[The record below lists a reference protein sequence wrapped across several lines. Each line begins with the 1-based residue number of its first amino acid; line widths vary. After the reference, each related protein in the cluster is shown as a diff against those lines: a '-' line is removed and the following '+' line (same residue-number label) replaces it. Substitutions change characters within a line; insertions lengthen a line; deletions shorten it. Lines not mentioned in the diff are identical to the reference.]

1 MSNDSLLNNLLLRQ
15 DTWRGRNRSLRRHI
29 ITTGNENLDK
39 LLLGGWPVSALTE
52 LVTQQDGIGEL
63 SLLLPT
69 VKHYAS
75 ENKLCVWLD
84 PPYQPY
90 APSLVNEG
98 VPLDKLLI
106 VRSKNSKEWLWAAEQ
121 SIRGKALLFAWANR
135 AQPRYSALRKL
146 QLAATESLAPVFLFS
161 PPNALKAH
169 SPALLRLELESLEPN
184 VLSVTLHKLR
194 GKMPGAK
201 TQITLGEQTTGR
213 ILLDKLPVNIQY
225 PKIPQTDFPLVQKDD
240 VQHLNT

>member
-1 MSNDSLLNNLLLRQ
+1 MSNEPLLNNLLLRQ
-15 DTWRGRNRSLRRHI
+15 DTWRGRNRSLRRHVI
-29 ITTGNENLDK
+29 ATGNENLDR

-201 TQITLGEQTTGR
+201 TQITLGERTTER

-225 PKIPQTDFPLVQKDD
+225 PKMPQTDFPLVQKDD

>member
-1 MSNDSLLNNLLLRQ
+1 MSNEPLLNNLLLRQ
-15 DTWRGRNRSLRRHI
+15 DTWRGRNRSLRRHVI
-29 ITTGNENLDK
+29 ATGNENLDR
-39 LLLGGWPVSALTE
+39 LLLGGWPLSALTE

-184 VLSVTLHKLR
+184 ILSVTLHKLR

-225 PKIPQTDFPLVQKDD
+225 PKMPQTDFPLVQKDD
-240 VQHLNT
+240 IQHLNT

>member
-1 MSNDSLLNNLLLRQ
+1 MSNEPLLNNLLLRQ
-15 DTWRGRNRSLRRHI
+15 DTWRGRNRSLRRHVI
-29 ITTGNENLDK
+29 ATGNENLDR

-84 PPYQPY
+84 TPYQPY

-225 PKIPQTDFPLVQKDD
+225 PKMPQTDFPLVQKDD

>member
-1 MSNDSLLNNLLLRQ
+1 MSNDPLLNNLLLRQ
-15 DTWRGRNRSLRRHI
+15 DTWRGRNRSLRRHV
-29 ITTGNENLDK
+29 ITTGNENLDR

-184 VLSVTLHKLR
+184 ILSVTLHKLR

-225 PKIPQTDFPLVQKDD
+225 PKMPQTDFPLVQKDD
-240 VQHLNT
+240 IQHLNT

>member
-201 TQITLGEQTTGR
+201 TQITLGERTTER

-225 PKIPQTDFPLVQKDD
+225 PKIPQPDFPLVQKDD

>member
-1 MSNDSLLNNLLLRQ
+1 MSNDPLLNNLLLRQ

-146 QLAATESLAPVFLFS
+146 QLAATESLVPVFLFS

-184 VLSVTLHKLR
+184 ILSVTLHKLR

>member
-1 MSNDSLLNNLLLRQ
+1 MSNDPLLNNLLLRQ
-15 DTWRGRNRSLRRHI
+15 DTWRGRNRSLRRHV

-225 PKIPQTDFPLVQKDD
+225 PKMPQTDFPLVQKDD
-240 VQHLNT
+240 IQHLNT

>member
-1 MSNDSLLNNLLLRQ
+1 MSNDPLLNNLLLRQ
-15 DTWRGRNRSLRRHI
+15 DTWRGRNRSLRRHV
-29 ITTGNENLDK
+29 ITTGNENLDR

-225 PKIPQTDFPLVQKDD
+225 PKMPQTDFPLVQKDD

>member
-1 MSNDSLLNNLLLRQ
+1 MSNDPLLNNLLLRQ
-15 DTWRGRNRSLRRHI
+15 DTWRGRNRSLRRHV
-29 ITTGNENLDK
+29 ITTGNENLDR

-225 PKIPQTDFPLVQKDD
+225 PKMPQTDFPLVQKDD
-240 VQHLNT
+240 IQHLNT

>member
-15 DTWRGRNRSLRRHI
+15 DTWRGRNRSLRRHV

-135 AQPRYSALRKL
+135 VQPRYSALRKL

-184 VLSVTLHKLR
+184 ILSVTLHKLR

>member
-184 VLSVTLHKLR
+184 ILSVTLHKLR

>member
-1 MSNDSLLNNLLLRQ
+1 MSNEPLLNNLLLRQ
-15 DTWRGRNRSLRRHI
+15 DTWRGRNRSLRRHVI
-29 ITTGNENLDK
+29 ATGNENLDR

-169 SPALLRLELESLEPN
+169 SPALLRLELESLESN

-225 PKIPQTDFPLVQKDD
+225 PKMPQTDFPLVQKDD
-240 VQHLNT
+240 IQHLNT

>member
-1 MSNDSLLNNLLLRQ
+1 MSNEPLLNNLLLRQ
-15 DTWRGRNRSLRRHI
+15 DTWRGRNRSLRKHVI
-29 ITTGNENLDK
+29 ATGNENLDR

-225 PKIPQTDFPLVQKDD
+225 PKMPQTDFPLVQKDD
-240 VQHLNT
+240 IQHLNT

>member
-1 MSNDSLLNNLLLRQ
+1 MSNEPLLNNLLLRQ
-15 DTWRGRNRSLRRHI
+15 DTWRGRNRSLRRHVI
-29 ITTGNENLDK
+29 ATGNENLDR

-146 QLAATESLAPVFLFS
+146 QLAATESLVPVFLFS
-161 PPNALKAH
+161 PPNTLKAH

-184 VLSVTLHKLR
+184 ILSVTLHKLR
-194 GKMPGAK
+194 GKMPRAK

-225 PKIPQTDFPLVQKDD
+225 PKMPQTDFPLVQKDD
-240 VQHLNT
+240 IQHLNT

>member
-1 MSNDSLLNNLLLRQ
+1 MSNEPLLNNLLLRQ
-15 DTWRGRNRSLRRHI
+15 DTWRGRNRSLRRHVI
-29 ITTGNENLDK
+29 ATGNENLDR

-225 PKIPQTDFPLVQKDD
+225 PKMPQTDFPLVQKDD

>member
-1 MSNDSLLNNLLLRQ
+1 MSNEPLLNNLLLRQ
-15 DTWRGRNRSLRRHI
+15 DTWRGRNRSLRRHVI
-29 ITTGNENLDK
+29 ATGNENLDR

>member
-1 MSNDSLLNNLLLRQ
+1 MSNDPLLNNLLLRQ
-15 DTWRGRNRSLRRHI
+15 DTWRGRNRSLRRHVI
-29 ITTGNENLDK
+29 ATGNENLDR

-184 VLSVTLHKLR
+184 ILSVTLHKLR

-225 PKIPQTDFPLVQKDD
+225 PKMPQTDFPLVQKDD
-240 VQHLNT
+240 IQHLNT

>member
-1 MSNDSLLNNLLLRQ
+1 MSNEPLLNNLLLRQ
-15 DTWRGRNRSLRRHI
+15 DTWRGRNRSLRRHVI
-29 ITTGNENLDK
+29 ATGNENLDR

-201 TQITLGEQTTGR
+201 TQITLGERTTGR

-225 PKIPQTDFPLVQKDD
+225 PKMPQTDFPLVQKDD
-240 VQHLNT
+240 IQHLNT

>member
-1 MSNDSLLNNLLLRQ
+1 MSNEPLLNNLLLRQ
-15 DTWRGRNRSLRRHI
+15 DTWRGRNRSLRRHVI
-29 ITTGNENLDK
+29 ATGNENLDR

-146 QLAATESLAPVFLFS
+146 QLAATESLVPVFLFS
-161 PPNALKAH
+161 PPNTLKAH

-184 VLSVTLHKLR
+184 ILSVTLHKLR

-225 PKIPQTDFPLVQKDD
+225 PKMPQTDFPLVQKDD

>member
-1 MSNDSLLNNLLLRQ
+1 MSNEPLLNNLLLRQ
-15 DTWRGRNRSLRRHI
+15 DTWRGRNRSLRRHVI
-29 ITTGNENLDK
+29 ATGNENLDR

-161 PPNALKAH
+161 PHNALKAH

-184 VLSVTLHKLR
+184 ILSVTLHKLR

-225 PKIPQTDFPLVQKDD
+225 PKMPQTDFPLVQKDD
-240 VQHLNT
+240 IQHLNT

>member
-1 MSNDSLLNNLLLRQ
+1 MSNDPLLNNLLLRQ
-15 DTWRGRNRSLRRHI
+15 DTWRGRNRSLRRHV

-184 VLSVTLHKLR
+184 ILSVTLHKLR

-225 PKIPQTDFPLVQKDD
+225 PKMPQTDFPLVQKDD

>member
-1 MSNDSLLNNLLLRQ
+1 MSNEPLLNNLLLRQ
-15 DTWRGRNRSLRRHI
+15 DTWRGRNRSLRRHVI
-29 ITTGNENLDK
+29 ATGNENLDR

-184 VLSVTLHKLR
+184 ILSVTLHKLR

-225 PKIPQTDFPLVQKDD
+225 PKMPQTDFPLVQKDD
-240 VQHLNT
+240 IQHLNT

>member
-1 MSNDSLLNNLLLRQ
+1 MSNEPLLNNLLLRQ
-15 DTWRGRNRSLRRHI
+15 DTWRGRNRSLRRHVI
-29 ITTGNENLDK
+29 ATGNENLDR

-146 QLAATESLAPVFLFS
+146 QLAATESLVPVFLFS
-161 PPNALKAH
+161 PPNTLKAH

-184 VLSVTLHKLR
+184 ILSVTLHKLR

-225 PKIPQTDFPLVQKDD
+225 PKMPQTDFPLVQKDD
-240 VQHLNT
+240 IQHLNT

>member
-52 LVTQQDGIGEL
+52 LITQQDGIGEL

-184 VLSVTLHKLR
+184 ILSVTLHKLR

>member
-1 MSNDSLLNNLLLRQ
+1 MSNEPLLNNLLLRQ
-15 DTWRGRNRSLRRHI
+15 DTWRGRNRSLRRHVI
-29 ITTGNENLDK
+29 ATGNENLDR

-161 PPNALKAH
+161 PPNTLKAH

-184 VLSVTLHKLR
+184 ILSVTLHKLR

-225 PKIPQTDFPLVQKDD
+225 PKMPQTDFPLVQKDD